1 MSLQENGNYE
11 GWKQQFSI
19 KLNEQQERAVRTAE
33 GSVLLLAVPG
43 QRKDHGACRKAG
55 ISDFLLG
62 DSAGKYS
69 DDYLYGGSPQRYEE
83 AVRGNLWGSDEWC
96 NTYHDDSCNRNSRRT
111 HINNH

>member
-43 QRKDHGACRKAG
+43 SGKTTVLVAR
-55 ISDFLLG
+55 LG
-62 DSAGKYS
+62 YLRDSAGKYS

>member
-33 GSVLLLAVPG
+33 GSVLLGCSG

-55 ISDFLLG
+55 I
-62 DSAGKYS
+62 
-69 DDYLYGGSPQRYEE
+69 
-83 AVRGNLWGSDEWC
+83 
-96 NTYHDDSCNRNSRRT
+96 
-111 HINNH
+111 